1 MQDAKLTTTTMRKK
15 VKTQMTLQESVE
27 AGRAWEMDSPQAQ
40 HITNLIGE
48 MMALD
53 NQPFLIA
60 EDLSFMRLMKHL
72 APRYKLPSPHH
83 FSDKVIPSLVRRAK
97 AAVVKML
104 EKAKHFSFTSDIWT
118 CSHTNDAYISLIAH
132 WIDQPETKFPRQS
145 IVLQSCFFPGSHT
158 GERIAE
164 MLQSMLA
171 EWKIAHSRCHIVVT
185 HNAGNTTNGVEY
197 SGLMH
202 SPCFIH
208 TLQLAIK
215 DAVFPQRGVKDMIAK
230 AKRIVTHFHHSALG
244 CNRIAEIQENL
255 ALPKKKLIQDVATR

>member
-1 MQDAKLTTTTMRKK
+1 M
-15 VKTQMTLQESVE
+15 S
-27 AGRAWEMDSPQAQ
+27 
-40 HITNLIGE
+40 
-48 MMALD
+48 
-53 NQPFLIA
+53 
-60 EDLSFMRLMKHL
+60 LMKHL
-72 APRYKLPSPHH
+72 APLYKLPSRHH
-83 FSDKVIPSLVRRAK
+83 FSDKVIPSLVLRAK

-104 EKAKHFSFTSDIWT
+104 EKAKHFIFTSDIWT

-215 DAVFPQRGVKDMIAK
+215 DAVFSQ
-230 AKRIVTHFHHSALG
+230 
-244 CNRIAEIQENL
+244 QY
-255 ALPKKKLIQDVATR
+255 